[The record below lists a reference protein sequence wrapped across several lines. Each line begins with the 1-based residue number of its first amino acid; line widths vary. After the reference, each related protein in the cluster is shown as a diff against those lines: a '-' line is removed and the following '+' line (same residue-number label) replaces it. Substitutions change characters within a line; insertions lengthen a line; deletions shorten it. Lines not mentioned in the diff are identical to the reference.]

1 MNDEQKEANNVGKTT
16 ATEETPNTVEEFYF
30 WVEPGKI
37 INPFDFVSVEHLE
50 GSITVGLVTSM
61 KLVTD
66 AKSQLADYVSNEF
79 GKVETIPQTP
89 RLQATIA
96 KAVVMGNITT
106 KEGIPEILM
115 PIESNKIVRF
125 GSEEEVRAGL
135 GLPAILPEKRIHIG
149 IIEMSNKSRIPIF
162 IDSDYLLGPQGAH
175 LNISGITGLA
185 TKTSYIM
192 FLIQLL
198 YQKMK
203 DKLAVIIFNVKQ
215 DDLLHLHEEPTDI
228 QDSDKEMYKQLGIEE
243 RPFPLF
249 DPQKTG
255 NSLGI
260 KYFLPRG
267 YRGQPNS
274 WYVPPSYFIYAYA
287 LSDSFS
293 KLDLLFHGVPDPYFT
308 MRGIIDYIMENYKQG
323 IRFKKDVYSFSGAI
337 IRKKEDKVL
346 TWDDL
351 RLFSNEPSNFPSDIV
366 RYHRTAY
373 RFAGL
378 LRQFTSSSLF
388 VSTRSANEVYLGEEI
403 KKIKAGDIY
412 VIDIAKI
419 EDEREQAFIIGD
431 VMRSLDEMYTER
443 RKEEIPEK
451 IIVYIDELN
460 RYAPRVGGFEEPSP
474 VTEQIREIARTGR
487 SRGTVLFSAEQ
498 FMSSVDRQIIEN
510 CAMQVVGRSGS
521 SELSSD
527 VYRFLDAEVKEVATR
542 LKKGEVIISH
552 PTFRRPIKIKFPKPY
567 YRRIG

>member
-1 MNDEQKEANNVGKTT
+1 MSDEQKEVNNVGKTT
-16 ATEETPNTVEEFYF
+16 ATEKTPNTVEEFYF

-50 GSITVGLVTSM
+50 KSTTVGLVTSM
-61 KLVTD
+61 KLITD
-66 AKSQLADYVSNEF
+66 AESQLADYVSSEF
-79 GKVETIPQTP
+79 GKVKSAPQTP
-89 RLQATIA
+89 RIQTTIA
-96 KAVVMGNITT
+96 KAVVMGNIT

-125 GSEEEVRAGL
+125 GSEDEVRMGL
-135 GLPAILPEKRIHIG
+135 GLPAILPEKRINIG

-243 RPFPLF
+243 KPFPLF
-249 DPQKTG
+249 DPQKG
-255 NSLGI
+255 DFSGV

-274 WYVPPSYFIYAYA
+274 WYTPPSHFIYAYA
-287 LSDSFS
+287 LSDAFS
-293 KLDLLFHGVPDPYFT
+293 RLDLLFHGVPDPYFT
-308 MRGIIDYIMENYKQG
+308 MRGIIDFIMERYKPG
-323 IRFKKDVYSFSGAI
+323 IYFHQNVEDYSGKIIMKKG
-337 IRKKEDKVL
+337 DKVL

-351 RLFSNEPSNFPSDIV
+351 KLFSKDPRNFPSEII
-366 RYHRTAY
+366 RAPRTAY

-378 LRQFTSSSLF
+378 LRQFTSSDLF
-388 VSTRSANEVYLGEEI
+388 VSSRSANVVYLGEEI
-403 KKIKAGDIY
+403 KRIKTGDIY

-431 VMRSLDEMYTER
+431 VMRSLDEMYAEGR
-443 RKEEIPEK
+443 EGEIPEK

-460 RYAPRVGGFEEPSP
+460 RYAPRVGSFEEPSP

-527 VYRFLDAEVKEVATR
+527 VYRFLEAEVKEVATR

-567 YRRIG
+567 YKRIG

>member
-1 MNDEQKEANNVGKTT
+1 MNDEQKGANNIGKTT
-16 ATEETPNTVEEFYF
+16 ATEKTPNTIDEFYF

-50 GSITVGLVTSM
+50 KSTTVGLVTSM
-61 KLVTD
+61 KLITD
-66 AKSQLADYVSNEF
+66 AKSQLADYVSSEF
-79 GKVETIPQTP
+79 GKVESEPQTP
-89 RLQATIA
+89 RIQTTIA
-96 KAVVMGNITT
+96 KAVVMGNIT
-106 KEGIPEILM
+106 KEGASEILM
-115 PIESNKIVRF
+115 PIESNRIVRF
-125 GSEEEVRAGL
+125 ANEDEVRAGL
-135 GLPAILPEKRIHIG
+135 GLPAIPPEKRIHIG
-149 IIEMSNKSRIPIF
+149 VIEMSNKSRIPIF

-175 LNISGITGLA
+175 LNVTGITGLA

-228 QDSDKEMYKQLGIEE
+228 QDSDREMYKQLGIEE
-243 RPFPLF
+243 KAFPLF
-249 DPQKTG
+249 DPQKG
-255 NSLGI
+255 DFSGV

-274 WYVPPSYFIYAYA
+274 WHVPPSYYTYAYA
-287 LSDSFS
+287 LSDAFS
-293 KLDLLFHGVPDPYFT
+293 RLDLLFHGVPDPYFT
-308 MRGIIDYIMENYKQG
+308 MRGIIDFIMENYKSG
-323 IRFKKDVYSFSGAI
+323 IYFKQDVEDYSGKTV
-337 IRKKEDKVL
+337 RKKGNKVF

-351 RLFSNEPSNFPSDIV
+351 KLFSRNYQNFPYDIV
-366 RYHRTAY
+366 RYQKTAY

-378 LRQFTSSSLF
+378 LRQFTSSDLF
-388 VSTRSANEVYLGEEI
+388 VSNRSMNEVYLGEEI

-431 VMRSLDEMYTER
+431 VMRSLDEMYTEGR
-443 RKEEIPEK
+443 QGEVPEK

-460 RYAPRVGGFEEPSP
+460 RYAPRLGGFEEPSP

-487 SRGTVLFSAEQ
+487 SRGTILFSAEQ

-527 VYRFLDAEVKEVATR
+527 VYRFLEAEVKEIATR

-567 YRRIG
+567 YKRIG

>member
-1 MNDEQKEANNVGKTT
+1 MNDKQKEANNVGKTT

-50 GSITVGLVTSM
+50 KSITVGLVTSM
-61 KLVTD
+61 KLITD

-79 GKVETIPQTP
+79 GKVESVPQTP
-89 RLQATIA
+89 RIQATIA
-96 KAVVMGNITT
+96 KAVVMGNIT
-106 KEGIPEILM
+106 KEDIPEILM

-125 GSEEEVRAGL
+125 GSEDEIRAGL
-135 GLPAILPEKRIHIG
+135 GLPAIPPEKRMHIG

-228 QDSDKEMYKQLGIEE
+228 QDNDREMYKQLGIEE
-243 RPFPLF
+243 KPFPIF
-249 DPQKTG
+249 NPQIG
-255 NSLGI
+255 NSSGI

-274 WYVPPSYFIYAYA
+274 WHIPPSYLIYAYA
-287 LSDSFS
+287 LSDSFLR
-293 KLDLLFHGVPDPYFT
+293 LDLLFHGVPDPYFT
-308 MRGIIDYIMENYKQG
+308 MRGIINFIMERYKLG
-323 IRFKKDVYSFSGAI
+323 IYFNQNIEDHSGRI
-337 IRKKEDKVL
+337 IRKKGDKVL

-351 RLFSNEPSNFPSDIV
+351 KLFSKDPHNFPSEIV
-366 RYHRTAY
+366 RDPRTAY

-378 LRQFTSSSLF
+378 LRQFTSSYLF
-388 VSTRSANEVYLGEEI
+388 VSTRSMNEVYLGEEI
-403 KKIKAGDIY
+403 KRIKAGDIY

-431 VMRSLDEMYTER
+431 VMRSLDEMYTEGG
-443 RKEEIPEK
+443 EGEIPGK

-460 RYAPRVGGFEEPSP
+460 RYAPRIGGFEEPSP

-527 VYRFLDAEVKEVATR
+527 VYRFLEAEVKEVATR

-567 YRRIG
+567 YKRIG

>member
-1 MNDEQKEANNVGKTT
+1 MNNKQKEVNTVGKTT

-50 GSITVGLVTSM
+50 KSTTVGLVTSM
-61 KLVTD
+61 KLITD
-66 AKSQLADYVSNEF
+66 AKSQLADYVSSEF
-79 GKVETIPQTP
+79 GKVESVPQTP
-89 RLQATIA
+89 RIQTTIA
-96 KAVVMGNITT
+96 KAVVMGNIT

-125 GSEEEVRAGL
+125 GSEDEVRAGL
-135 GLPAILPEKRIHIG
+135 GLPAIPPEKRIYIG

-228 QDSDKEMYKQLGIEE
+228 QDSDREMYKQLGIEE
-243 RPFPLF
+243 RPFPVF
-249 DPQKTG
+249 DPQTG
-255 NSLGI
+255 NFSGI
-260 KYFLPRG
+260 KYFLPKG

-274 WYVPPSYFIYAYA
+274 WYIPPSRFIYAYA

-293 KLDLLFHGVPDPYFT
+293 RLDLLFHGVPDPYFT
-308 MRGIIDYIMENYKQG
+308 MRGIIDFIMEHYKLG
-323 IRFKKDVYSFSGAI
+323 IYFNQNIEDYSGRI
-337 IRKKEDKVL
+337 VRKKGEKVL

-351 RLFSNEPSNFPSDIV
+351 KLFSKDPHNFPSEIV
-366 RYHRTAY
+366 RLPQTAR

-378 LRQFTSSSLF
+378 LRQFTSSDLF
-388 VSTRSANEVYLGEEI
+388 VSSRSANEVYLGEEI
-403 KKIKAGDIY
+403 KRIKAGDIY

-431 VMRSLDEMYTER
+431 VMRSLDEMYTEGR
-443 RKEEIPEK
+443 EGEIPGK

-527 VYRFLDAEVKEVATR
+527 VYRFLEAEVKEVATR
-542 LKKGEVIISH
+542 LNKGEVIISH

>member
-79 GKVETIPQTP
+79 GKVETTPQTP

-96 KAVVMGNITT
+96 KALVMGNITT

-135 GLPAILPEKRIHIG
+135 GLPAIPPEKRIHIG

-228 QDSDKEMYKQLGIEE
+228 QDTDREMYRQLGIKEE
-243 RPFPLF
+243 TFPLF

-255 NSLGI
+255 NSSGI
-260 KYFLPRG
+260 KYFLPRD
-267 YRGQPNS
+267 YRGRPNS
-274 WYVPPSYFIYAYA
+274 WYIPSSYFIYAYA

-293 KLDLLFHGVPDPYFT
+293 RLDLLFHGVPDPYFT
-308 MRGIIDYIMENYKQG
+308 MRGIIDYIIENYKQG

-366 RYHRTAY
+366 RYHRTAF

-388 VSTRSANEVYLGEEI
+388 VSNRSANEVYLGEEI

-527 VYRFLDAEVKEVATR
+527 VYRFLDAEVKEVVTR
-542 LKKGEVIISH
+542 LKKGEVIVSH

>member
-1 MNDEQKEANNVGKTT
+1 MSDEQKEANNVGKTT

-79 GKVETIPQTP
+79 GKVETTPQTP

-135 GLPAILPEKRIHIG
+135 GLPDILHEKRINIG

-228 QDSDKEMYKQLGIEE
+228 QDSDREMYEQLGIKEE
-243 RPFPLF
+243 TFPLF

-255 NSLGI
+255 NSSGI
-260 KYFLPRG
+260 KYFLPRD

-274 WYVPPSYFIYAYA
+274 LYLPKFYFIYAYA

-293 KLDLLFHGVPDPYFT
+293 RLDLLFHGVPDPYFT

-323 IRFKKDVYSFSGAI
+323 IFFKKEAYSSGGI
-337 IRKKEDKVL
+337 KKQVL
-346 TWDDL
+346 TWEDL
-351 RLFSNEPSNFPSDIV
+351 KLFSKEPSNFPNEIV
-366 RYHRTAY
+366 RYTRTAY

-378 LRQFTSSSLF
+378 LKQFTPPGLF
-388 VSTRSANEVYLGEEI
+388 VSYRSDNEVYLGEEI

-419 EDEREQAFIIGD
+419 DDEREQAFIIGD

-443 RKEEIPEK
+443 REEEIPEK

-567 YRRIG
+567 YKRIG

>member
-1 MNDEQKEANNVGKTT
+1 MNDEQKGANNVGKTT

-37 INPFDFVSVEHLE
+37 INPFDFVSVEHRE
-50 GSITVGLVTSM
+50 KSTTVSLVTSM
-61 KLVTD
+61 KLITD
-66 AKSQLADYVSNEF
+66 AKSQLADYVSSEF
-79 GKVETIPQTP
+79 GKVESVPQTP
-89 RLQATIA
+89 RIQATIA
-96 KAVVMGNITT
+96 KAVVMGNIT

-115 PIESNKIVRF
+115 PVESNKIVRF
-125 GSEEEVRAGL
+125 ASEDEVRAGL
-135 GLPAILPEKRIHIG
+135 GLPAIPPEKRIHIG

-203 DKLAVIIFNVKQ
+203 DRLAVIIFNVKQ
-215 DDLLHLHEEPTDI
+215 DDLLHLHEKPTDI
-228 QDSDKEMYKQLGIEE
+228 RDDDKEMYKQLGIEE
-243 RPFPLF
+243 KPFPLF
-249 DPQKTG
+249 DPQNEDFSG
-255 NSLGI
+255 V

-274 WYVPPSYFIYAYA
+274 WCMPPSHFTYAYA
-287 LSDSFS
+287 LSDAFS
-293 KLDLLFHGVPDPYFT
+293 RFDLLFHGVPDPYFT
-308 MRGIIDYIMENYKQG
+308 MRGIIDFIMERYKLG
-323 IRFKKDVYSFSGAI
+323 IYFNQNAEDYSGKI
-337 IRKKEDKVL
+337 VRKKGDKVL

-351 RLFSNEPSNFPSDIV
+351 KLFTKDPRNFPSEIV
-366 RYHRTAY
+366 RYPRTAY

-378 LRQFTSSSLF
+378 LRQFTSSDLF
-388 VSTRSANEVYLGEEI
+388 VSNRTMNEVYLGEEI
-403 KKIKAGDIY
+403 KKIKAGDVCI
-412 VIDIAKI
+412 IDIAKI

-431 VMRSLDEMYTER
+431 VMRSLDEMYGEGRER
-443 RKEEIPEK
+443 EIPEK
-451 IIVYIDELN
+451 IVVYIDELN

-527 VYRFLDAEVKEVATR
+527 VYRFLEAEVKEVATR

-552 PTFRRPIKIKFPKPY
+552 PSFRRPIKINFPKPY
-567 YRRIG
+567 YKRIG